1 MNDPNY
7 VIGVI
12 DGMLRIAALDSTNRP
27 RIIHEIRNV
36 IKGYTD
42 YYKQEDDW
50 LKGKSE
56 DQGTTET

>member
-12 DGMLRIAALDSTNRP
+12 DGMLPIADLDPTKRP
-27 RIIHEIRNV
+27 RVLNQIRNV

-42 YYKQEDDW
+42 YCKQEDDW
-50 LKGKSE
+50 LKGKSDE
-56 DQGTTET
+56 EN